1 MSVLVT
7 DKNTGK
13 SFVFIK
19 GAPERLLEKCINIHE
34 DNFSDPSSPQ
44 NQYSSMVKIL
54 SLSGLRTIA
63 VGFREI
69 TNERDLK

>member
-13 SFVFIK
+13 SYIFIK
-19 GAPERLLEKCINIHE
+19 GAPERLLDNCVNIAQRELE
-34 DNFSDPSSPQ
+34 DPFCPH

-54 SLSGLRTIA
+54 SLNGFRTIA
-63 VGFREI
+63 MGFR
-69 TNERDLK
+69 